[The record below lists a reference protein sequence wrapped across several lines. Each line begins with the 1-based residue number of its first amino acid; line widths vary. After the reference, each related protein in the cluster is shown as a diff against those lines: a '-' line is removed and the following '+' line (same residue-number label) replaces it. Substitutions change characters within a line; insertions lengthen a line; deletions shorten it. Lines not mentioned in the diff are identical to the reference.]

1 MRGLLL
7 CSAVV
12 SIAVY
17 TTALVRLF
25 TRPDGLQPGM
35 RLLSLSAT
43 ATAVIHLA
51 GLAMLPLEPADRV
64 AISLLLYGCGQALF
78 VWAWLTIREAP
89 LPIAF
94 SRTPPTVVIV
104 SGPYALVRHPF
115 YAAYTMTWLA
125 GVLATTHWLLWSS
138 GMWMAVLYLVAARQE
153 ERMLR
158 ARSAVTYRAEQVA
171 WR

>member
-1 MRGLLL
+1 MRGLLV
-7 CSAVV
+7 SIAVV
-12 SIAVY
+12 SIAAY

-35 RLLSLSAT
+35 RLLSQSA
-43 ATAVIHLA
+43 AVTAVVHVA
-51 GLAMLPLEPADRV
+51 GLVLLPLEPAHRLTV
-64 AISLLLYGCGQALF
+64 SLLIYGCGQALF

-94 SRTPPTVVIV
+94 SRTPPAVVIV

-115 YAAYTMTWLA
+115 YAAYSMTWLA
-125 GVLATTHWLLWSS
+125 GVLATAHWLLWSS
-138 GMWMAVLYLVAARQE
+138 GLWMAALYLVAAHQE

-158 ARSAVTYRAEQVA
+158 ARGAVS
-171 WR
+171 